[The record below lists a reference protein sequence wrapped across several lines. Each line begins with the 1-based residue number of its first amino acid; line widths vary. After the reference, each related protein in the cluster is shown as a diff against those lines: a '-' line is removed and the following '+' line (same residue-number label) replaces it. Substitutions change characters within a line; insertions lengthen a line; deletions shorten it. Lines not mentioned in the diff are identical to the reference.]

1 VNSSQPS
8 KSFPSF
14 FTVRQHF
21 DRHPVEIEVAAAVER
36 ELGRIAPALARAVP
50 PRASIAIALG
60 SRGVTGMAAVTA
72 ALVAGLRGRGYEPFV
87 VPAMGSHGGTTP
99 EGQEKTLALLGI
111 TEASIGA
118 PIRSQAGTLL
128 VARTDSG
135 LPVYADRL
143 AAGADAV
150 IPVNRVFTHTIFTG
164 PVESGLLKMLAI
176 GLGKEDS
183 AATAHRAAITRG
195 LGAMVLEVGRKVLSA
210 LNVPFGLA
218 VVENGR
224 REIARI
230 RAVAAEV
237 IEEEEADLLVEA
249 KRLKPRIPFDFL
261 HLLVVDRM
269 GKNFSGTGIDTK
281 VVGRMMQTGE
291 PEPATP
297 RYLRIYVG
305 DLAPEAGGNAHGMG
319 LADFISERLAAKIDM
334 RVTLANAVT
343 ACAPQKARRPP
354 EVASDREGI
363 EMGLS
368 TAGMADPAAAR
379 VVRIANTRDLERL
392 WISEA
397 LLDEAKAA
405 GLEIEEGPFE
415 LRFDAAGNLPAWGR
429 GAGRP

>member
-1 VNSSQPS
+1 MTKFEVQTINPR
-8 KSFPSF
+8 F
-14 FTVRQHF
+14 FLVRQPF
-21 DRHPVEIEVAAAVER
+21 SQLPVEIAPEAAVER
-36 ELGRIAPALARAVP
+36 ELTRIAPALARAVP
-50 PRASIAIALG
+50 AGATIAIALG
-60 SRGVTGMAAVTA
+60 SRGVPGMAAVTA

-111 TEASIGA
+111 TGESVGA
-118 PIRSQAGTLL
+118 PIRSQGETLL
-128 VARTDSG
+128 VGRTDLG
-135 LPVYADRL
+135 LPVYADRM

-150 IPVNRVFTHTIFTG
+150 IPVNRIFTHTIFSG

-176 GLGKEDS
+176 GLGKGDS
-183 AATAHRAAITRG
+183 AASAHRAAITRG
-195 LGAMVLEVGRKVLSA
+195 LGAVVLEMGRKVLSA

-218 VVENGR
+218 IVENGR

-249 KRLKPRIPFDFL
+249 KRLKLRVPFDFL

-269 GKNFSGTGIDTK
+269 GKDLSGTGIDTK

-291 PEPATP
+291 PEPSTP

-305 DLAPEAGGNAHGMG
+305 DLSPAAGGNAHGMG
-319 LADFISERLAAKIDM
+319 LADFISERLAAKVDM
-334 RVTLANAVT
+334 QVTLANAVT

-354 EVASDREGI
+354 VVASDREGI
-363 EMGLS
+363 EAGLS
-368 TAGMADPAAAR
+368 TAGVADPAAAR

-397 LLDEAKAA
+397 LLDEAGAA

-415 LRFDAAGNLPAWGR
+415 MVFDEDGNL
-429 GAGRP
+429 RPMD